1 MKKILFLLLFITFH
15 TVSSAQIKDRT
26 NAFLF
31 GVGLGISDGNDLMG
45 GGPSISMSYLR
56 SFNYDR
62 LSFNPELSIGF
73 YGARFITDVPD
84 MYFNSI
90 NIDFNFW
97 FDIIRFRGVSLTIG
111 AGPSINQKKGLI
123 GTGGD
128 QPASVYSEYT
138 RSSDFVFKFGGGLK
152 IMPPGQK
159 IIVEF
164 MPLNFRVGS
173 DYFMEGFA
181 IMYLGYRL

>member
-1 MKKILFLLLFITFH
+1 MKKVFFLLVCISFH
-15 TVSSAQIKDRT
+15 IGSNAQNQDRT

-31 GVGLGISDGNDLMG
+31 GAGIGISDGNDLMG
-45 GGPSISMSYLR
+45 SGPSISTSYLR
-56 SFNYDR
+56 SFKYDR
-62 LSFNPELSIGF
+62 LSFNPELSVGF

-97 FDIIRFRGVSLTIG
+97 FDIIRFKGVSLTIG
-111 AGPSINQKKGLI
+111 AGPSINQKKGLL
-123 GTGGD
+123 GTGGY
-128 QPASVYSEYT
+128 PPGREYSDYT
-138 RSSDFVFKFGGGLK
+138 RSSDIAFKFGGGIK
-152 IMPPGQK
+152 IMPPEQK

-164 MPLNFRVGS
+164 MPLNFRVGQ